1 MRASRLVELLLHL
14 QVRGQAS
21 CGELARRLEVSERTV
36 QRDVEALVAAG
47 VPVRTMRGPAG
58 GYRLE
63 GGYRTRLTGVGAEEA
78 AALSFLGL
86 AGPAGELGLAG
97 VLDVARTKVW
107 AALTGEARERAQRS
121 AERFHLDPVRWYG
134 TPEPTPCLAEL
145 ADAVW
150 HDRRVRIR
158 HVRAGTVVE
167 RTVDPL
173 GLVLAAGDWYL
184 VGLRRSDGTNGT
196 DGIEDGE
203 RRTYRVSRIRAVEL
217 LDERAHRPAAFALGP
232 TWAQARR
239 DLERRHDLVEVTIR
253 VDAAALPR
261 LRRSVAVAGQERVD
275 VTVADGRVELTVP
288 FEGESWA
295 CTVLLGLGA
304 AVEVLAPAP
313 LRARIAEQL
322 RAAAARYE
330 PRSIKDKPGLMK
342 ID

>member
-1 MRASRLVELLLHL
+1 VRASRLVELLLHL

-47 VPVRTMRGPAG
+47 VPVRTVRGPAG

-86 AGPAGELGLAG
+86 AGPAEELGLAG

-134 TPEPTPCLAEL
+134 TPEPTPSLGEL

-150 HDRRVRIR
+150 HDRRIRIR
-158 HVRAGTVVE
+158 HVGAGSVMT

-184 VGLRRSDGTNGT
+184 VGLKRSD
-196 DGIEDGE
+196 DADDGE
-203 RRTYRVSRIRAVEL
+203 RRTYRVSRIRSVEL
-217 LDERAHRPAAFALGP
+217 LDEPAHRPAGFALGA
-232 TWAQARR
+232 TWADARR
-239 DLERRHDLVEVTIR
+239 DLERRHNLIEVTVR
-253 VDAAALPR
+253 VDADALPR

-275 VTVADGRVELTVP
+275 VTRAGGQVELIVP

-304 AVEVLAPAP
+304 AVEVLAPP
-313 LRARIAEQL
+313 ELRTRIAAQL
-322 RAAAARYE
+322 HAAAAQY
-330 PRSIKDKPGLMK
+330 SS
-342 ID
+342 